1 MHPEKFELYTKNLH
15 RHINETMQ
23 ILYDTDLSPKYIGPV
38 MDYLT
43 RTLRAWE
50 PRRTI

>member
-1 MHPEKFELYTKNLH
+1 MHPEKFELYEKNLH

-23 ILYDTDLSPKYIGPV
+23 ILYNTDFSPKYIGSV
-38 MDYLT
+38 DYLT
-43 RTLRAWE
+43 RILRVWE

>member
-1 MHPEKFELYTKNLH
+1 MHPKKFELYTKNLH

-23 ILYDTDLSPKYIGPV
+23 ILYDTDLSSKYIGQV
-38 MDYLT
+38 DYLT

>member
-1 MHPEKFELYTKNLH
+1 MHPEKCELYEK
-15 RHINETMQ
+15 ICIVSMTMQ

-38 MDYLT
+38 DYLT
-43 RTLRAWE
+43 RILRAWE